1 MTGSS
6 TKKKKKKMKVQMKET
21 CFKKNRG
28 RGNQGLENNGLKNTY
43 IGGGRKIKQLFLKR
57 INY

>member
-1 MTGSS
+1 
-6 TKKKKKKMKVQMKET
+6 MKVQMKET

-43 IGGGRKIKQLFLKR
+43 IGGGKENKTTIFEENKLL
-57 INY
+57 I